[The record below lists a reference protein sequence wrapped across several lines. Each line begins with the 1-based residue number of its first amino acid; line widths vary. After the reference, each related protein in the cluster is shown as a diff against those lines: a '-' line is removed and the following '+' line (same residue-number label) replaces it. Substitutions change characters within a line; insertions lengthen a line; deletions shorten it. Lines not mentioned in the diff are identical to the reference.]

1 MPYTTGEPLL
11 DWGILF
17 LVAVVLLWIIRKLAK
32 IGCMIVLLI
41 IAALALLATFAYIKS
56 V

>member
-17 LVAVVLLWIIRKLAK
+17 LVAVFLLSILRKLAK
-32 IGCMIVLLI
+32 IGCMIVLLV
-41 IAALALLATFAYIKS
+41 IAALALLASFAYIKG